1 MKRNKHFWKSSA
13 SPVLWLLAWNGNSF
27 LSPQVLTDQVKE
39 PIKRNANCKSGNH
52 SLWHKMHYSMKSG
65 SYSCFNFALRYRII
79 KLYISVNMF
88 VHIYLLVT
96 CKQSSLTSSSL
107 SVWLL
112 RRCQGEKK
120 KNVFKRCGG
129 PSSPVNILFLA
140 FLPSLNRGRI
150 LTVCVAL
157 NWHVLWLMFQKNI
170 QLYDQN
176 PQQNKKQALF
186 GERETFIWFTKCA
199 ATIRWNSSQ
208 FSVDMGT

>member
-1 MKRNKHFWKSSA
+1 MLERKNICSGGLTSIVKRNKHFWKSSA

-96 CKQSSLTSSSL
+96 CKQSSLTFSSL

-112 RRCQGEKK
+112 GRRCQGEKK
-120 KNVFKRCGG
+120 MYLKDVEVPLLQSIFCFWH
-129 PSSPVNILFLA
+129 SSHL
-140 FLPSLNRGRI
+140 
-150 LTVCVAL
+150 
-157 NWHVLWLMFQKNI
+157 
-170 QLYDQN
+170 
-176 PQQNKKQALF
+176 
-186 GERETFIWFTKCA
+186 
-199 ATIRWNSSQ
+199 
-208 FSVDMGT
+208 